1 VTVAAHYAPGAAGQ
15 RLGDRPAAAADQA
28 AVVQA
33 LVGDGRV
40 VCSGPRVYR
49 GQPWAT
55 FKLLFNAIL
64 GSVQRR

>member
-1 VTVAAHYAPGAAGQ
+1 LVSGWAIGQ
-15 RLGDRPAAAADQA
+15 PLLQGRA

-40 VCSGPRVYR
+40 VLFGPDVVYR
-49 GQPWAT
+49 GQPWAS

-64 GSVQRR
+64 GAGAARVTAIPGQ